1 MATTTSSA
9 PSTTTRES
17 TERAVPTL
25 IPAVDIYE
33 TESQFVL
40 LADMPGVA
48 ADGVEVLTERDTLI
62 VRGRAEQRMSDP
74 DYQEFELGE
83 YRRTFLITEDLD
95 ADSIS
100 AKLTDGVLRVE
111 IQKSDRLKPKKIPVH
126 AE

>member
-9 PSTTTRES
+9 PSATTRES
-17 TERAVPTL
+17 TERTVTTL
-25 IPAVDIYE
+25 IPAVDIFE

-48 ADGVEVLTERDTLI
+48 ADGVEVLTARDTLI
-62 VRGRAEQRMSDP
+62 VRGRAERRMSDP
-74 DYQEFELGE
+74 DYEEFGLGE

-95 ADSIS
+95 AESVS
-100 AKLTDGVLRVE
+100 AKLIDGVLRVE
-111 IQKSDRLKPKKIPVH
+111 IQKSDRLKPRKIPVH

>member
-1 MATTTSSA
+1 MATTTSAA

-17 TERAVPTL
+17 AERAVPTL

-62 VRGRAEQRMSDP
+62 VRGRAERQMSDP

>member
-9 PSTTTRES
+9 PSTTTREPA
-17 TERAVPTL
+17 EPAVPTL

-62 VRGRAEQRMSDP
+62 VRGRAERQLPEP
-74 DYQEFELGE
+74 DYQEFEFGE

-100 AKLTDGVLRVE
+100 AKLADGVLRVE